1 MPFVGI
7 RYVCVHRYMYDN
19 LTKLQN
25 NNKTI
30 GTRQIGEVER
40 HNEQNID
47 EEKKTKMAASST
59 LFAILPISIV

>member
-1 MPFVGI
+1 MCHLSVFGTYAFI
-7 RYVCVHRYMYDN
+7 DTCM
-19 LTKLQN
+19 TKLQN